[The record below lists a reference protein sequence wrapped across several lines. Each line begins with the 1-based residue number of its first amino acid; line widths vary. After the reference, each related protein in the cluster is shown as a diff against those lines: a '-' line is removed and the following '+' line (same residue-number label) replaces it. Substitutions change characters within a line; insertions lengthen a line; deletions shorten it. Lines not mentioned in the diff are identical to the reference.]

1 MGDFIN
7 LVKAQK
13 DEKLVSAAAAV
24 DLSADATRIRA
35 VIGCP

>member
-13 DEKLVSAAAAV
+13 DKKVIKAS
-24 DLSADATRIRA
+24 DADALTADGLRIRL